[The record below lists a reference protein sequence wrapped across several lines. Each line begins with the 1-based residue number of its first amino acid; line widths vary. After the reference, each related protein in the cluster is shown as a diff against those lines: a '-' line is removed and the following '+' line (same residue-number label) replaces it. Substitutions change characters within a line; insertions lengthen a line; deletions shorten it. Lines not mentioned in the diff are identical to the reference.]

1 MAQNAMTV
9 LGDLPVKP
17 PDDVLGVS
25 LWDADD
31 KPLWH
36 RCFNC
41 YSKAI
46 VYNRGDALTLGTH
59 VREHFWE
66 APVDWLVDD
75 YGRDVL
81 KRYNRCLV
89 PNLAEHIGDISSN
102 GVDRSWQKSPNF
114 TPTAKRSKYRPVP
127 VPDYPVRD

>member
-1 MAQNAMTV
+1 MREGRFDGEHIRWDDLTAIGSSGCGGPRVGFLEDDVILAQNAMTV

-46 VYNRGDALTLGTH
+46 VYDGATL
-59 VREHFWE
+59 
-66 APVDWLVDD
+66 
-75 YGRDVL
+75 
-81 KRYNRCLV
+81 
-89 PNLAEHIGDISSN
+89 
-102 GVDRSWQKSPNF
+102 
-114 TPTAKRSKYRPVP
+114 
-127 VPDYPVRD
+127 

>member
-1 MAQNAMTV
+1 MLLAHFAGEGIEKRCGGASTSNGKDSTAIGSSGCGGPRVGFLEDDVILAQNAMTV

-59 VREHFWE
+59 VR
-66 APVDWLVDD
+66 
-75 YGRDVL
+75 
-81 KRYNRCLV
+81 
-89 PNLAEHIGDISSN
+89 
-102 GVDRSWQKSPNF
+102 
-114 TPTAKRSKYRPVP
+114 
-127 VPDYPVRD
+127 